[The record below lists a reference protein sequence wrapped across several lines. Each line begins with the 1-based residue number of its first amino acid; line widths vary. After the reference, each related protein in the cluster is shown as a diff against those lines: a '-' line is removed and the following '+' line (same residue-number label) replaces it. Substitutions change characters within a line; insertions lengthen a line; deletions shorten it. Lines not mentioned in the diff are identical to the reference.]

1 MSRYFLHRL
10 MWGIPIV
17 LSIVLISFLLTR
29 LVPGDPV
36 VALIGEFPVPQE
48 YIDEMRAHY
57 GLNEPVLMQA
67 LYYFGNL
74 LRGDLGFSF
83 ANQQPVL
90 SLILARAANT
100 LLLVIPALLIA
111 ALVGITLGTLA
122 LRKPGG
128 RFDTTL
134 NAGILIVDS
143 IPVFWLGQIAII
155 FFAVQLKLLPVQGM
169 FSIRSAPTGFG
180 AFLDFLHHWIMPG
193 TIVVLFAMVTIARVA
208 RVSLIEMS
216 RQDFITT
223 AFAKGLSKREVL
235 RKHILPN
242 AMMPVVTVI
251 GYSFGQALT
260 STIMTEAVFG
270 WPGLGGLFMASLTSR
285 DYPVLQGIFL
295 LTALT
300 VVLAN
305 IVTDIVYS
313 LLDPRVSYD
322 R

>member
-1 MSRYFLHRL
+1 MSRNFLKRVL
-10 MWGIPIV
+10 WGIPVV
-17 LSIVLISFLLTR
+17 LMIGLVSFLLTR

-57 GLNEPVLMQA
+57 GLNEPIMMQA

-74 LRGDLGFSF
+74 LRGDLGYSF
-83 ANQQPVL
+83 ANQQPVI
-90 SLILARAANT
+90 SLLVDRAGNT
-100 LLLVIPALLIA
+100 LLLVIPGLIIA
-111 ALVGITLGTLA
+111 ACVGITLGTFA

-128 RFDTTL
+128 RFDTAL
-134 NAGILIVDS
+134 NAGILVVDS

-155 FFAVQLKLLPVQGM
+155 FFAVQMKILPVQGM

-180 AFLDFLHHWIMPG
+180 SVLDFLHHWVMPG
-193 TIVVLFAMVTIARVA
+193 TIVVLFSMVTIARVA

-216 RQDFITT
+216 RQDFVIT
-223 AFAKGLSKREVL
+223 ALAKGLTKREVL
-235 RKHILPN
+235 RSHILPN
-242 AMMPVVTVI
+242 ALMPVVTVI

-270 WPGLGGLFMASLTSR
+270 WPGLGGLFMASLTAR

-305 IVTDIVYS
+305 IITDLVYS
-313 LLDPRVSYD
+313 LIDPRLSYE